1 MIIDKK
7 KNLEVLIER
16 LIPDK
21 YSGTTFEKV
30 VKNFLKNISKQH
42 QYIDHFTNRFDI
54 EKIETSYNQDEL
66 NSYVSQYTA
75 VLEDILNIEYPN
87 LLTNGTF
94 ANGCQFFELK
104 TEIKNP
110 LDNSKLFISYTDKDS
125 FNRKNITFLYDA
137 KNRFFKFT
145 KVEHDFN
152 EWNYLIQNNAFNG
165 TKNKYEVS
173 FEIEEID
180 SSTILEVYC
189 VTNFENLQKVNY
201 DYVTNEKGKHKFRI
215 DLNNYILNDDNNLT
229 FRFNGSVKLKYLKVT
244 EFDRIDKE
252 DIQILSTQIIQNK
265 GRLGL
270 YTLLFNLLQNLGSDS
285 NTSLFISI
293 NENEVIGTDTKP
305 RINIS
310 EVYQNSKSNI
320 KYGDIKDGAVPYS
333 FAGQDFYETGHA
345 FKEYVTTY
353 NSDKVIPFLYR
364 IDATFS
370 QDVFDQ
376 YILPI
381 AHPTGWEI
389 WYNIYKL
396 IELTDKYNAS
406 NFVELD
412 QSTYE
417 HNILF
422 WLNSSKQKVYDF
434 DDLPIQT
441 EIYKD
446 INLHNLDIDTINNLS
461 ETENFYQKD
470 SMFDNID
477 LSFFSKDTFFEIP
490 YLEEILSYYDS
501 EVSFKNVTKSPVTNE
516 VFSESKELVYGASV
530 EYDFGDELEYNDDET
545 YETLRTD
552 SISVR
557 IIPNVS
563 YDSSVTGAN
572 LFSNISIVKK
582 VMNYGVGIDN
592 NFYLYLGATNT
603 GINLTTIDYET
614 SPSWFNLD
622 KRVPV

>member
-75 VLEDILNIEYPN
+75 VLENILNIEYPN

-94 ANGCQFFELK
+94 SNGCQFFELK

-110 LDNSKLFISYTDKDS
+110 LDNSKLFLSYTDKDS
-125 FNRKNITFLYDA
+125 LNRKNITFLFDA

-145 KVEHDFN
+145 KTEHDFN
-152 EWNYLIQNNAFNG
+152 EWNFLIQNNAFNG

-189 VTNFENLQKVNY
+189 VTNFENLQKVKY

-229 FRFNGSVKLKYLKVT
+229 FKFNGSIKLKYLRVT

-252 DIQILSTQIIQNK
+252 DIQILSNQIIQNK

-270 YTLLFNLLQNLGSDS
+270 YTFLFNLLQNLGSDS
-285 NTSLFISI
+285 NTSLSISI
-293 NENEVIGTDTKP
+293 NENEVIGTVTKP

-310 EVYQNSKSNI
+310 EVYANSKSNI

-434 DDLPIQT
+434 DALPIQT

-501 EVSFKNVTKSPVTNE
+501 EVSFKNETKSPVTNE

-530 EYDFGDELEYNDDET
+530 EYDFGDELEYNDNET

-552 SISVR
+552 SIRVR

-563 YDSSVTGAN
+563 YDSSVTSAN